1 MVQNDNKINPFQTI
15 KQIWFSAWR
24 SLWQG
29 DKRVL
34 PVALI
39 GYTALLLVIFA
50 SFAYLNATGEIQSII
65 KHHAI
70 SFSMVQVVLMLLLI
84 ILVLNF
90 VIAALITRAYAW
102 LHEDKQLAGK
112 TWHNAKKTGLMLFS
126 IHAGVLVLELCLQ
139 YGLTTFGH
147 YLPTFGQV
155 LLGLASILIYLTVFS
170 LPFLM
175 YTAIVIEHA
184 PLSKALTQGL
194 TLLRSSWAVTLMMVV
209 VGLFLPTAMMFSLLR
224 IPGLSIAVSL
234 VILFG
239 YYPLMLV
246 VIAFANIFIYEL
258 ANKIHVEKIKQSG
271 MDAKKA

>member
-1 MVQNDNKINPFQTI
+1 MVQNEHKINPFQTM
-15 KQIWFSAWR
+15 KQIWLSAWQ
-24 SLWQG
+24 SIFQG
-29 DKRVL
+29 EKRVL

-39 GYTALLLVIFA
+39 GYTALLAVIFA
-50 SFAYLNATGEIQSII
+50 SFAYLNATGEVQSIL
-65 KHHAI
+65 KHHTL
-70 SFSMVQVVLMLLLI
+70 SFSMIQIVLMLLFI

-102 LHEDKQLAGK
+102 LHQDKSLADK
-112 TWHNAKKTGLMLFS
+112 TWHNAKKTGLMLFY
-126 IHAGVLVLELCLQ
+126 IHAGVLFVELCLQ
-139 YGLTTFGH
+139 YLLTTFGH
-147 YLPTFGQV
+147 HLPTFAQV
-155 LLGLASILIYLTVFS
+155 LVGILSILIYLTVFS

-184 PLSKALTQGL
+184 PLSKALTQGI
-194 TLLRSSWAVTLMMVV
+194 TLLKSSWAATLMMIV

-224 IPGLSIAVSL
+224 IPGLNIVVSL
-234 VILFG
+234 IILFG
-239 YYPLMLV
+239 YYPFMLI